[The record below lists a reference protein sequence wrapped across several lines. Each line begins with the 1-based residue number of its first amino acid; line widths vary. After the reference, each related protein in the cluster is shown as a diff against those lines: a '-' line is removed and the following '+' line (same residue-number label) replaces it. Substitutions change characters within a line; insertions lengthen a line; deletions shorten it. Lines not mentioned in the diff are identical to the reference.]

1 MSFLPIFD
9 YGVIPA
15 TTSFKSD
22 GNPSGSDVSNT
33 AAISSASAGSS
44 KPPSGANP
52 GGKGATAGGE
62 GGTAGAGG
70 AKADGA
76 EAPKKKATKLG
87 SSGAGGKKAAG
98 KAAAK
103 GKGKAGTGKG
113 AGKAAG
119 TGSSSSAA
127 GAAAAAREKE
137 ERMKA
142 AKAEVEAHATAL
154 EAHRSAVFK
163 LQALLIRDD
172 LQGVLDAAGVGRG
185 VEVREWVGGAAV
197 AGVTSSEGAG
207 TGVTGTGADAAAT
220 DGLSSS
226 GGFESAVHNAI
237 EGYIPRHGTE
247 AVNKGFF
254 SQHGTARSML
264 VEGEGGK
271 ERGVR
276 REERVG
282 EGEGENVGERGGERG
297 REKGGERGRG
307 DNIAQSIMSQ
317 VVAASGTCDEVFA
330 PSVGM
335 EGWVGG
341 EQNENGRG
349 GMGVGV
355 GDRVGGTLDVAA
367 AEAGGTGG
375 AGDGAGANGTAAAVT
390 ATGKEAVEG
399 RPAELRP
406 ALKKAVSGE
415 KGGREV
421 GAQREEGRHVTWAAD
436 DRLAVAQ
443 DEKGGSGSGGRGRG
457 EGELEGGS
465 AGREERWGEGS
476 AAGERGGKERGGG
489 RGKKQGAVREG
500 AVREGSSG
508 VVGRGA
514 EGMGERE
521 GWGVEGGA
529 EAAAAGRCGWFEP
542 PPPGFKMQLPFH
554 CTLLM
559 ALQEWVTAD
568 SLRLIYPPPPPPPP
582 PSQQPQTPAQA
593 PQSAQPPQQP
603 SQPPCVISSVEAN
616 GWEYPALLGSVPD
629 AARAAEIRRTLGEG
643 LGRETAGVV
652 EGLGLLLPLSTVE
665 HTLTRLLATFAFR
678 SPLASLRRPHWQLLL
693 LLLLEALSVNCL
705 PPAAASALNTHR
717 HQVYKVAAA
726 AGVDRDNYLLLRQM
740 LLPRGPSVSNPN
752 QNTNAAA

>member
-163 LQALLIRDD
+163 LQALLIRD
-172 LQGVLDAAGVGRG
+172 
-185 VEVREWVGGAAV
+185 
-197 AGVTSSEGAG
+197 
-207 TGVTGTGADAAAT
+207 
-220 DGLSSS
+220 
-226 GGFESAVHNAI
+226 
-237 EGYIPRHGTE
+237 

-282 EGEGENVGERGGERG
+282 EGEGESVGERGGERG

-341 EQNENGRG
+341 EQNENVRG

-367 AEAGGTGG
+367 VEAGGTGG
-375 AGDGAGANGTAAAVT
+375 AGDGAGANGTAAAAT

-399 RPAELRP
+399 RTAELRP

-457 EGELEGGS
+457 EVELEGGS
-465 AGREERWGEGS
+465 AGREERWGEGT

-542 PPPGFKMQLPFH
+542 PPPGFKMQ
-554 CTLLM
+554 
-559 ALQEWVTAD
+559 
-568 SLRLIYPPPPPPPP
+568 
-582 PSQQPQTPAQA
+582 
-593 PQSAQPPQQP
+593 
-603 SQPPCVISSVEAN
+603 
-616 GWEYPALLGSVPD
+616 
-629 AARAAEIRRTLGEG
+629 
-643 LGRETAGVV
+643 
-652 EGLGLLLPLSTVE
+652 
-665 HTLTRLLATFAFR
+665 TRLLATFAFR

-705 PPAAASALNTHR
+705 PPAAGSALNTHR